1 MEFKDVSPSSQSE
14 EQLRFLVQEKIAEGE
29 TDIPSE
35 RALESALGIS
45 RTTLRRSLDVLEKEA
60 VVQKRNRKGMQINAK
75 QTINILKMNSM
86 SSQLPGKQTISVV
99 SNEVV
104 NGDVEASSF
113 LKLDATQPLFK
124 LIRLREV
131 SGRPFSF
138 EISYLNIRRFKGI
151 ETIDFNNE
159 SLYQILEERYNTK
172 PTYGREELRFKP
184 ACEVLASYL
193 KVPLD
198 TALFEVVSKA
208 FEEHDEP
215 IEYSKQYLIG
225 DQIKYKINAQHI
237 FDYLEDE

>member
-60 VVQKRNRKGMQINAK
+60 VVQKRNRKGMRINAK

-104 NGDVEASSF
+104 NGDAEASSF
-113 LKLDATQPLFK
+113 FK
-124 LIRLREV
+124 ARCDTTA
-131 SGRPFSF
+131 F
-138 EISYLNIRRFKGI
+138 LN
-151 ETIDFNNE
+151 
-159 SLYQILEERYNTK
+159 
-172 PTYGREELRFKP
+172 
-184 ACEVLASYL
+184 
-193 KVPLD
+193 
-198 TALFEVVSKA
+198 
-208 FEEHDEP
+208 
-215 IEYSKQYLIG
+215 
-225 DQIKYKINAQHI
+225 
-237 FDYLEDE
+237 